1 MFKKL
6 HRQMTVFSA
15 LITSG
20 ILILMAVSCLVI
32 SERGLTRNS
41 YERFLNNGNSCVA
54 YLENQTILSHKW
66 ILEAKQEYGVELRIL
81 NNGKKMYFDK
91 MNEKSENAEETP
103 SEDFSDRD
111 GKLSTE
117 KMLEEAARISREE
130 QGLDVEYTGS
140 ISIPKE
146 VYFQTTD
153 FYACTALIRK
163 GNGVLSLVLVYP
175 LDGLEAQI
183 FHQRILFAGLVLIAI
198 LILIAFSWF
207 FTGKMLRSLEE
218 NRKKQTQFIA
228 SASHELRSPL
238 AVILSC
244 VQVMEKD
251 SGDSGKLLQTIKS
264 EGNRMSMLV
273 GDMLSLANADNKS
286 WSITKSDCELDTL
299 VLDTYE
305 KYEPLLHE
313 KKISLKVILP
323 EEHLSV
329 CKCDSA
335 RISQVLGILLDNG
348 ASYVPA
354 EGKMKMGVEEKEK
367 YFKIYVQDNGPGIS
381 NENKEAVFQ
390 RFYRADPA
398 RKDKQHFG
406 LGLCIAKEIV
416 MLHKGS
422 IRIEDTPGGGST
434 FVIKLPK

>member
-6 HRQMTVFSA
+6 HRQMTLFST

-20 ILILMAVSCLVI
+20 ILILMAAASLVI
-32 SERGLTRNS
+32 FERGLARNS

-66 ILEAKQEYGVELRIL
+66 ILETKQEYGVEFRIL
-81 NNGKKMYFDK
+81 NNGKRLYFDK
-91 MNEKSENAEETP
+91 LNKESSDGAVAGNTRENSVE
-103 SEDFSDRD
+103 S
-111 GKLSTE
+111 
-117 KMLEEAARISREE
+117 MLAEAARISREE

-140 ISIPKE
+140 ISILKE
-146 VYFQTTD
+146 IYFETSD
-153 FYACTALIRK
+153 FYACTALIPK

-175 LDGLEAQI
+175 LEGLKAQI
-183 FHQRILFAGLVLIAI
+183 FQQRVLFGGMVLLAV
-198 LILIAFSWF
+198 LALGVFSWL
-207 FTGKMLRSLEE
+207 FTGKMLRPLEE

-244 VQVMEKD
+244 VQAMEK
-251 SGDSGKLLQTIKS
+251 GTGETGRLLQTIKS
-264 EGNRMSMLV
+264 EGNRMSRLI

-286 WSITKSDCELDTL
+286 WSVMKTDCELDTL
-299 VLDTYE
+299 LLETYE
-305 KYEPLLHE
+305 KYEPILRE
-313 KKISLKVILP
+313 KKISLKVVLP
-323 EEHLSV
+323 EEPLSI

-335 RISQVLGILLDNG
+335 RLSQVLGILLDNG

-354 EGKMKMGVEEKEK
+354 GGRMELGVEEKEK
-367 YFKIYVQDNGPGIS
+367 YFRIYVQDNGPGIPD
-381 NENKEAVFQ
+381 ENKEAVFQ
-390 RFYRADPA
+390 RFYREDSA

-416 MLHKGS
+416 TLHKGS
-422 IRIEDTPGGGST
+422 IRITDTPGGGST
-434 FVIKLPK
+434 FVIKLPKEK

>member
-32 SERGLTRNS
+32 SERGLVRNS

-66 ILEAKQEYGVELRIL
+66 ILEAKQEYGVEFRIL
-81 NNGKKMYFDK
+81 NNGKRLYFDK
-91 MNEKSENAEETP
+91 LNEASGASDGNVDGALEGKSEGNSVE
-103 SEDFSDRD
+103 S
-111 GKLSTE
+111 
-117 KMLEEAARISREE
+117 MLAEAARISREE

-146 VYFQTTD
+146 AYFETSD
-153 FYACTALIRK
+153 FYGCTALIPK
-163 GNGVLSLVLVYP
+163 GSGVLSIVLVYP
-175 LDGLEAQI
+175 LDGLKAQI
-183 FHQRILFAGLVLIAI
+183 FRQRVLFGVLVLAAV
-198 LILIAFSWF
+198 LALVVFSWF
-207 FTGKMLRSLEE
+207 FTGKMLRPLEE
-218 NRKKQTQFIA
+218 NRRKQTQFIA

-244 VQVMEKD
+244 VQAMEKEPAD
-251 SGDSGKLLQTIKS
+251 YGRFLQTIKS
-264 EGNRMSMLV
+264 EGNRMSRLV

-286 WSITKSDCELDTL
+286 WSIMKTDCELDTL
-299 VLDTYE
+299 LLDTYE
-305 KYEPLLHE
+305 KYEPLLSE
-313 KKISLKVILP
+313 KKISLKVVLP
-323 EEHLSV
+323 EEALSI

-335 RISQVLGILLDNG
+335 RMSQVLGILLDNG

-354 EGKMKMGVEEKEK
+354 GGKMEIGVEEKEK
-367 YFKIYVQDNGPGIS
+367 YFRIYVQDNGPGIS
-381 NENKEAVFQ
+381 DENKEAVFQ
-390 RFYRADPA
+390 RFYREDSA

-416 MLHKGS
+416 TLHKGS
-422 IRIEDTPGGGST
+422 IKVVDTPGGGST
-434 FVIKLPK
+434 FVIRLPK